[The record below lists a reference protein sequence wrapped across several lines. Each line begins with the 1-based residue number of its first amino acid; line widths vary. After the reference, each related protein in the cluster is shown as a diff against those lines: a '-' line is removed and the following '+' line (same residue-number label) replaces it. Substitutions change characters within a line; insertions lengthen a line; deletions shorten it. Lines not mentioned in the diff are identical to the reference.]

1 MSIGLLFFLVLIV
14 LCILAYTY
22 LVGKEMGYKEGYER
36 GYRHGQLVGNLS
48 AFLENGGKEGE

>member
-1 MSIGLLFFLVLIV
+1 MSIGVLIFLVLIV
-14 LCILAYTY
+14 LDILVYTY

-48 AFLENGGKEGE
+48 AFLEGRDKEGE